1 MDAIIIVDLQKA
13 FPVPSDVIRR
23 IEQRMKPFPF
33 RVFTRFIN
41 PPDSVFRRRLGRQSC
56 APGAPDT
63 ELLLTPAKEDLVLE
77 KPSYGLGADHVAAL
91 HGAGVRRA
99 LVCGVD
105 TDACVLGVCFSLFDA
120 GIECEVDPDLCW
132 SSMGLHDVAL
142 KILRAQ
148 FGTG

>member
-13 FPVPSDVIRR
+13 FPVPTDIVRR
-23 IEQRMKPFPF
+23 IEQRRNAFAF
-33 RVFTRFIN
+33 RIFTKFIN
-41 PPDSVFRRRLGRQSC
+41 PPDSIFRRRLDRRSC
-56 APGAPDT
+56 PPGAPET
-63 ELLLTPAKEDLVLE
+63 ELLITPEPRDLVLD
-77 KPSYGLGADHVAAL
+77 KASYGLGPDHIAAL
-91 HGAGVRRA
+91 HGAGVQRA

-120 GIECEVDPDLCW
+120 GIECEVEPDLCW

-142 KILRAQ
+142 KVIRAQ